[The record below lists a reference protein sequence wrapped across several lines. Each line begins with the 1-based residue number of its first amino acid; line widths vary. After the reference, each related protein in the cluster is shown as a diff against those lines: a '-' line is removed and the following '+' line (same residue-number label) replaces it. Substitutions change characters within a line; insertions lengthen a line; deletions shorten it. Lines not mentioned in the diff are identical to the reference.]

1 VGFKGKGFRKDLA
14 YESLYNKTVYIE
26 FDETDGLKG
35 YYGRYLAYVYL
46 PNGTDFNALQG
57 FRAKIK
63 SRFVDFWYYLW
74 LAKEV
79 KLKIVPMKRKI
90 ASLSIDKGVL
100 RLNQNVVEKLDEKEL
115 RYILLHELIHLKVN
129 DVNHGSLFMKEL
141 EKYLEFEKTR
151 EIEIEIIKKLIQ

>member
-1 VGFKGKGFRKDLA
+1 MER
-14 YESLYNKTVYIE
+14 
-26 FDETDGLKG
+26 
-35 YYGRYLAYVYL
+35 
-46 PNGTDFNALQG
+46 
-57 FRAKIK
+57 IK
-63 SRFVDFWYYLW
+63 NLLTEIKKEIGVD
-74 LAKEV
+74 KEV
-79 KLKIVPMKRKI
+79 KLKIVPMKGKI

-141 EKYLEFEKTR
+141 EKYIEFEKTR